1 MDTYVITPIDLN
13 ELTDIAERLQRLI
26 GRIIGREEAIK
37 ARRDEFKLI
46 DITAE
51 LTKKKFTRTTTDRNG
66 IFGIYTKGDFKN
78 ASFFQKRISS

>member
-1 MDTYVITPIDLN
+1 MDTYVITPIDLD
-13 ELTDIAERLQRLI
+13 ELTDIAERLQRLV

-51 LTKKKFTRTTTDRNG
+51 LAKKKFTRTTTDRNG
-66 IFGIYTKGDFKN
+66 IFGDRK
-78 ASFFQKRISS
+78 SVV

>member
-26 GRIIGREEAIK
+26 GRIIGREETIK

-51 LTKKKFTRTTTDRNG
+51 LAKKKNSPKIRGKEQTLREMHF
-66 IFGIYTKGDFKN
+66 
-78 ASFFQKRISS
+78 

>member
-37 ARRDEFKLI
+37 ARRDQFKLI

-51 LTKKKFTRTTTDRNG
+51 LAKKKLNPSRQKRN
-66 IFGIYTKGDFKN
+66 FWNSHKRR
-78 ASFFQKRISS
+78 FQKCRHFSEKNFV

>member
-13 ELTDIAERLQRLI
+13 ELTDIAERLQRLV

-51 LTKKKFTRTTTDRNG
+51 LAKKKRLNHNGQKRN
-66 IFGIYTKGDFKN
+66 FWNLHKRRFQKCQL
-78 ASFFQKRISS
+78 FFQKRISS

>member
-1 MDTYVITPIDLN
+1 MSYEITTNDLT
-13 ELTDIAERLQRLI
+13 ELSDIAEHLQRLI

-51 LTKKKFTRTTTDRNG
+51 LAKKKRLNHNRQ
-66 IFGIYTKGDFKN
+66 KRDFWNSHKRR
-78 ASFFQKRISS
+78 FQKCRHFSERNFV

>member
-1 MDTYVITPIDLN
+1 MSYEVTTNDLT
-13 ELTDIAERLQRLI
+13 ELSDIAERLQRLV

-51 LTKKKFTRTTTDRNG
+51 LAKKKFTRTTTDRNG

>member
-26 GRIIGREEAIK
+26 GRIIGREEAIR
-37 ARRDEFKLI
+37 ARRDQFKLI

-51 LTKKKFTRTTTDRNG
+51 LAKKKNSPKIRGKEQPLREMHF
-66 IFGIYTKGDFKN
+66 
-78 ASFFQKRISS
+78 